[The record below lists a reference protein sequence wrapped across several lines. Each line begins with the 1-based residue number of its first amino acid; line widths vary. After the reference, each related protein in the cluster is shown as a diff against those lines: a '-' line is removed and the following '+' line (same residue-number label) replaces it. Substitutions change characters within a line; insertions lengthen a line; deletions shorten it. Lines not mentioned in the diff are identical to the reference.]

1 MIDKTP
7 ELIEKHV
14 VSVRAIIHQIE
25 DDLGIME
32 SVDVNLKLVAAI
44 EQLHRMKKDHKTKTA

>member
-7 ELIEKHV
+7 QLIEKHV
-14 VSVRAIIHQIE
+14 ACVRAIIHQIE

-44 EQLHRMKKDHKTKTA
+44 EQLHRMKKARQTKTA

>member
-7 ELIEKHV
+7 QLIEKHV
-14 VSVRAIIHQIE
+14 ASVRAIIHQIE

-44 EQLHRMKKDHKTKTA
+44 EQLHRMKKACK